1 MTTSSPTFKEDG
13 RIKQLAQRG
22 LFNCLFR
29 RNLVQKWCRTADQFV
44 ESPISTAEAMPNMGL
59 PAAQAMAA
67 AGASPV
73 PWRLRWWNMSQIE
86 PSNQSEMSS
95 ILFFHIMRGNLFHH
109 VSCVFPWSTPMF
121 SMLRAQRAMLLRRCF
136 RWCSR
141 WAWHQAM
148 WTHPKKELGVCGG
161 QVDLACI
168 HQVDPSCGI
177 PYHTQDLVT
186 SEIVE
191 TSAASN
197 NCFRKPALWCFMI
210 TILTCQRR
218 PDLQEQWKRNKMLS

>member
-1 MTTSSPTFKEDG
+1 
-13 RIKQLAQRG
+13 
-22 LFNCLFR
+22 
-29 RNLVQKWCRTADQFV
+29 
-44 ESPISTAEAMPNMGL
+44 
-59 PAAQAMAA
+59 
-67 AGASPV
+67 
-73 PWRLRWWNMSQIE
+73 
-86 PSNQSEMSS
+86 MSS

-109 VSCVFPWSTPMF
+109 VSCVFPWNTPMF

-210 TILTCQRR
+210 TIPYVGRWVTDLSEKTWSPGAVEAQQDAQLTKLSCRR
-218 PDLQEQWKRNKMLS
+218 WSE